1 MKATP
6 YNTGKVLIGKS
17 YVPPKRHEVSPDM
30 YEMQSVLLGEPKQ
43 VGVAA
48 WAMRAITV
56 VGVAVLLLDLFIW
69 RP

>member
-1 MKATP
+1 
-6 YNTGKVLIGKS
+6 V
-17 YVPPKRHEVSPDM
+17 
-30 YEMQSVLLGEPKQ
+30 QSVLLGEPKR
-43 VGVAA
+43 VGVEA

>member
-1 MKATP
+1 MKTTP

-17 YVPPKRHEVSPDM
+17 YVPPKRHEVSTDM
-30 YEMQSVLLGEPKQ
+30 YEVQSVLLGAPKQ
-43 VGVAA
+43 VRVAA

-56 VGVAVLLLDLFIW
+56 MGVAVLLLDLFIW

>member
-30 YEMQSVLLGEPKQ
+30 YEVQSVLLGEPKR
-43 VGVAA
+43 VGVEA